1 MYEPQLT
8 DRHSLHGHLRAVAN
22 RELLAH
28 ARWQIALSR
37 ALQQRYLEQAS
48 PLLRIAFPYLP
59 LLFGRRA
66 SHSDRLRRRPVRLR
80 HRVA

>member
-28 ARWQIALSR
+28 AR
-37 ALQQRYLEQAS
+37 
-48 PLLRIAFPYLP
+48 
-59 LLFGRRA
+59 
-66 SHSDRLRRRPVRLR
+66 
-80 HRVA
+80 